1 MSLETQL
8 HTALAALCARTF
20 PVVAPFSTARPY
32 ITWQQIGGEA
42 VEYQEGTVPDL
53 RNGLVQVNVWADTLI
68 SATTLALQ
76 IEAALAA
83 NTDFQC
89 SAEGA
94 HIADHDEDTGRYGTR
109 QDFSIWA
116 TR

>member
-8 HTALAALCARTF
+8 HTALTALCARTF
-20 PVVAPFSTARPY
+20 PIVAPFSTTRPY
-32 ITWQQIGGEA
+32 ITWQQVGGAA
-42 VEYQEGTVPDL
+42 VEYQEGTLPDL
-53 RNGLVQVNVWADTLI
+53 RNGMVQINVWADTY
-68 SATTLALQ
+68 ADAVTLALQ
-76 IEAALAA
+76 IEAALSA

-94 HIADHDEDTGRYGTR
+94 HIAEHDEDTKRYGTR